1 MLIKWSYSAEKDLE
15 IIFQF
20 YLKTSNNKVAKQI
33 VNDIIY
39 ASNTLKLGLYLGQ
52 IEPLLS
58 HYEEGFRY
66 LICNHNKIIYIIKDD
81 YILITHVFDSRRNPI
96 KLKKR

>member
-20 YLKTSNNKVAKQI
+20 YQKTSNNKVAKQI

-39 ASNTLKLGLYLGQ
+39 TSNSLKLGLYLGQ

-66 LICNHNKIIYIIKDD
+66 LISNHN
-81 YILITHVFDSRRNPI
+81 
-96 KLKKR
+96 

>member
-20 YLKTSNNKVAKQI
+20 YLKTSDNKVAKQI

-39 ASNTLKLGLYLGQ
+39 ASNSLKL
-52 IEPLLS
+52 
-58 HYEEGFRY
+58 
-66 LICNHNKIIYIIKDD
+66 
-81 YILITHVFDSRRNPI
+81 
-96 KLKKR
+96 